1 MSRRGFTLVEL
12 FLTIF
17 IGSVVLALA
26 LPMFRPSGALSDASV
41 SVALSRIETAKNT
54 LATRQRIAPG
64 VPISLRTL
72 QQNGLLPTLPSAP
85 TGCTYAPG
93 ALGQPPSVVL
103 ISTK

>member
-26 LPMFRPSGALSDASV
+26 LPMFRPSGVLADQGV
-41 SVALSRIETAKNT
+41 SVALHRIEVAKNT
-54 LATRQRIAPG
+54 LATRQKIAPG
-64 VPISLRTL
+64 TPISLDTL
-72 QQNGLLPTLPSAP
+72 RANGLLEALPPAP

-93 ALGQPPSVVL
+93 PLGQPASVVL
-103 ISTK
+103 TGQ